1 MAREKVTASPAE
13 AGGANVETIHAFDYE
28 KERKKFKWDVPEG
41 YNFVDIVRR
50 WAEDRTKLMAITEQP
65 DGTVEKAGYWEVWD
79 NAKRIGNVLRD
90 SGIRKGDRVLVILP
104 RGTDVY
110 VASVGIWAIGG
121 VVVPGTVMLRRAD
134 LEYRILDAGVKA
146 LITSDSTIADEV
158 DAIKDRISIDN
169 LFFSGQRE
177 GWMNFRQEVTSAS
190 RNIALEKVK
199 ADDPLSIN
207 YTSGTTG
214 APKGVLH
221 THSLMYCFDRL
232 NRYYWWN
239 TQPDELCWATTEPG
253 WAKWYWAPFG
263 TILNAGAA
271 NFHYSGRFE
280 PEKWF
285 ELLDRWRINRAC
297 MTPTELR
304 AMAAIDD
311 ANKRHDLG
319 DLKVIL
325 TAGEPCTPGIIR
337 FFNEKFGIPVRE
349 GYGQTETCV
358 IACNLPGME
367 IKPGSMGRFT
377 PGVEGAIVDPETGV
391 RVPVGERGIIAVA
404 RDHPMLFKGYHKKEE
419 KTAECFV
426 GDWYL
431 TGDLATMD
439 ESGYIW
445 FDSRADDVCISSGYR
460 IGPFEVESA
469 VDSHEAV
476 LECAMIPSPDPIR
489 GEIVKVFVV
498 LKEGCEPSEKLVKD
512 IQQHVKQ
519 ITAPYKY
526 PRDIE
531 FVKDLPKTIS
541 GKIKR
546 KELRI
551 MEFEKKRDVIEKLK
565 EKGLWF
571 RSEE

>member
-1 MAREKVTASPAE
+1 MGKELA
-13 AGGANVETIHAFDYE
+13 AFDYE
-28 KERKKFKWDVPEG
+28 EERKKFKWDIPED
-41 YNFVDIVRR
+41 YNFVDVIRR
-50 WAEDRTKLMAITEQP
+50 WADDRTKLMAITELP
-65 DGTVEKAGYWEVWD
+65 DGKVEKAGYWEVWD
-79 NAKRIGNVLRD
+79 SAMRFGNVLRD
-90 SGIRKGDRVLVILP
+90 SGIQKGDRVLVILP

-110 VASVGIWAIGG
+110 TVSIGIWAIGG
-121 VVVPGTVMLRRAD
+121 VVVPGTIMLRRAD
-134 LEYRILDAGVKA
+134 IEYRILDAGAKA
-146 LITSDSTIADEV
+146 LITSDATVADEI
-158 DAIKDRISIDN
+158 DAIKDRISIET
-169 LFFSGQRE
+169 LFFSGQRA
-177 GWMNFRQEVTSAS
+177 GWRDFQQEVNSAS
-190 RNIALEKVK
+190 RKLTLEKIKKSNLLTV
-199 ADDPLSIN
+199 S

-232 NRYYWWN
+232 NRYYWWD

-253 WAKWYWAPFG
+253 WVKWYWSPFG
-263 TILNAGAA
+263 AILNAGAT
-271 NFHYSGRFE
+271 NFHYTGRFE

-304 AMAAIDD
+304 AMATVDD
-311 ANKRHDLG
+311 ADKRYDLN

-325 TAGEPCTPGIIR
+325 TAGEPCTPGVIR
-337 FFNEKFGIPVRE
+337 FFNEKFGVSVRD

-358 IACNLPGME
+358 VACNLPGME

-377 PGVEGAIVDPETGV
+377 PGVEGAIVDPETGE
-391 RVPVGERGIIAVA
+391 RVPVGETGIIAVA
-404 RDHPMLFKGYHKKEE
+404 KEHPMLFKGYHNKPE

-426 GDWYL
+426 GNWYL
-431 TGDLATMD
+431 TGDLAMMD
-439 ESGYIW
+439 EAGYIW

-476 LECAMIPSPDPIR
+476 LECAMIPSPDPVR

-498 LKEGCEPSEKLVKD
+498 LKEGHEPSEKLIND
-512 IQQHVKQ
+512 IQQHVKR

-526 PRDIE
+526 PREIE
-531 FVKDLPKTIS
+531 FVKELPKTIS

-546 KELRI
+546 KELRTR
-551 MEFEKKRDVIEKLK
+551 EFERKRDVIEKLK
-565 EKGLWF
+565 EKGLWQ
-571 RSEE
+571 RSD